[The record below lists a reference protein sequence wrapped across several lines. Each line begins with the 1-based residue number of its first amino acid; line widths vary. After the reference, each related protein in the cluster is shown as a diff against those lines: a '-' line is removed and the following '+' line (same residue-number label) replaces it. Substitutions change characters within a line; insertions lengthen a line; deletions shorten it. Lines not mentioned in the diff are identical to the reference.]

1 MYWSASRMTTRSPDL
16 QRGSRRACHGP
27 WRRPLGTRLPG
38 GHCSRGLRDE
48 CGEISLSKP
57 SKMSCQRQ
65 AATVEERRDVGRAVV
80 CRWIEAHCSPLAW
93 LSRCWS
99 AGRHRRTGTSGTL
112 LGPVGVNT
120 LPARRLPPPFGG
132 ISSRSCRQYHAWPP
146 PGFRRGRPKTS
157 SICRPSGS
165 TL

>member
-1 MYWSASRMTTRSPDL
+1 
-16 QRGSRRACHGP
+16 
-27 WRRPLGTRLPG
+27 
-38 GHCSRGLRDE
+38 
-48 CGEISLSKP
+48 
-57 SKMSCQRQ
+57 MSCQRQ

-132 ISSRSCRQYHAWPP
+132 ISSRSSPIPCLASTGVQAWTTKDQLHLSAKRIDAVSYHV
-146 PGFRRGRPKTS
+146 GRKVELEVALQRDLLT
-157 SICRPSGS
+157 CD
-165 TL
+165 LF